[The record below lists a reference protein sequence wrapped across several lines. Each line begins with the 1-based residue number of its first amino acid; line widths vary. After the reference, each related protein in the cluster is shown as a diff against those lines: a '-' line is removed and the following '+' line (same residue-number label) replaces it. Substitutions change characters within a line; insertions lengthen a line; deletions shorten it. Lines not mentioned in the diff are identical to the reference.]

1 MTINI
6 NGTDVAS
13 AGSVLDAVL
22 ASGTDIPHLCKD
34 DNLAAIGAC
43 RTCLVEADG
52 RIVASCSL
60 PAAGVDRVETHSE
73 RVVTLRRGVLE
84 LTAAM
89 QAPAPGGAAGGPLGQ
104 TAAGNYAGAEVR
116 VGAFDALTGAVE
128 DGSSEFFSFHEDQC
142 ILCGRCVSACQDL
155 QHISAIGMAGGGGG
169 TRVTPDDGVSFRDS
183 VCTSCGS
190 CVAACPTL
198 ALRPRAGGLA

>member
-1 MTINI
+1 MTLSI
-6 NGTDVAS
+6 NGQDVEPT
-13 AGSVLDAVL
+13 GSLLDAVL
-22 ASGTDIPHLCKD
+22 AAGADIPHLCKD

-60 PAAGVDRVETHSE
+60 PADSVQRVETHSD
-73 RVVTLRRGVLE
+73 RVVSLRRGVLE

-89 QAPAPGGAAGGPLGQ
+89 QTPANAGTVGVPLAQ
-104 TAAGNYAGAEVR
+104 TAAGTYTVAQVR
-116 VGAFDALTGAVE
+116 SGAFESLTASLEDA
-128 DGSSEFFSFHEDQC
+128 SSEFFSFLEDQC

-155 QHISAIGMAGGGGG
+155 QHIGAIGMAGGGRR
-169 TRVTPDDGVSFRDS
+169 TRVTPDTGVSFRDS

-198 ALRPRAGGLA
+198 ALRPKAGGRG

>member
-1 MTINI
+1 MTIKI
-6 NGTDVAS
+6 NGTDVA
-13 AGSVLDAVL
+13 AQGTVLDVVL
-22 ASGTDIPHLCKD
+22 ASGVDIPHLCKD

-60 PAAGVDRVETHSE
+60 PAEGVKQVETHTD
-73 RVVTLRRGVLE
+73 RAVMLRRGVLE

-89 QAPAPGGAAGGPLGQ
+89 QAPAGEGAFGGPFAQ
-104 TAAGNYAGAEVR
+104 TASGVYEVAEVR
-116 VGAFDALTGAVE
+116 AGAFDVLTGATE

-155 QHISAIGMAGGGGG
+155 QHISAIGMAGGGRS
-169 TRVTPDDGVSFRDS
+169 TRVTPDGDVTFRDS

-198 ALRPRAGGLA
+198 ALRPKAGGPA